1 MNDKKRRE
9 NVCVFFAAEVEY
21 RYTFDIIQAIRRAS
35 NMCPFSLR
43 LCHFRSRR
51 RRLPGFFLRHIRL
64 KERVQTISFIEIRS
78 LKISKEDWKTPEKK
92 IRIES
97 VLEKCKGHFFKT
109 LNVMIFDRQVR
120 RILVIRKICS
130 FICHSRKRSR
140 RSLWRRM
147 KMVCDCGINIKDFPF
162 VFPRDSCRFTRF
174 RRKF

>member
-1 MNDKKRRE
+1 M
-9 NVCVFFAAEVEY
+9 FAY
-21 RYTFDIIQAIRRAS
+21 FLLRKS
-35 NMCPFSLR
+35 NTVTLSISSKPYVVHRICA
-43 LCHFRSRR
+43 HFRYVYATFAVGVVVFRFS
-51 RRLPGFFLRHIRL
+51 FFIISVLE
-64 KERVQTISFIEIRS
+64 ERVQTISFIEIRS
-78 LKISKEDWKTPEKK
+78 LKISSEDWKTPEKN